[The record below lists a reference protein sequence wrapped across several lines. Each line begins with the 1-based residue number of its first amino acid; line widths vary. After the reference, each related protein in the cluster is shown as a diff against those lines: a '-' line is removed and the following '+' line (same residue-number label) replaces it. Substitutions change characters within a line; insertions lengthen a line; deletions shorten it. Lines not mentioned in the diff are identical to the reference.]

1 LRCLQSLLQIRAA
14 RRAAAQH
21 YLASIQAAAA
31 HQDIQQLLK
40 HLEAAQQVLPP
51 AASDIAATAAADSSH
66 PHLDASL
73 TGGSSS
79 SSVQLALP
87 PSPSLLA
94 DAAAVAVR
102 QLAAASGRPEH
113 AQALV
118 ELALEKQLLAPH
130 QAQRALHAVLQAYA
144 DSGDHRRVSVS
155 NILFQVSKITMLC
168 LELALEKQL
177 LAPHQAQ
184 RALHAVLHAY
194 ADSGDHKGVSNLL
207 EAYYT

>member
-1 LRCLQSLLQIRAA
+1 LQVRAA

-31 HQDIQQLLK
+31 RQDIQQLLK
-40 HLEAAQQVLPP
+40 HLEAAQQVLP
-51 AASDIAATAAADSSH
+51 AAADTDGVHQAQHAGSGSS
-66 PHLDASL
+66 
-73 TGGSSS
+73 SSS

-113 AQALV
+113 AQAFV
-118 ELALEKQLLAPH
+118 
-130 QAQRALHAVLQAYA
+130 
-144 DSGDHRRVSVS
+144 
-155 NILFQVSKITMLC
+155 
-168 LELALEKQL
+168 ELALEKQL

-194 ADSGDHKGVSNLL
+194 ADRADHKGVSG
-207 EAYYT
+207 